1 MPRTARQLVNDWM
14 EEHPKQAR
22 SLFFKRPLCLHA
34 AHKLKA
40 ERDWSK
46 AWTPPELVAAAN
58 ATPAGPG
65 TVA

>member
-34 AHKLKA
+34 ARKLKA

-46 AWTPPELVAAAN
+46 AWTPPELVAAVGGA
-58 ATPAGPG
+58 AASVTGA
-65 TVA
+65 